1 MSGPLTG
8 VRIIEL
14 GAWVAVPGATAVL
27 GDWGA
32 DIIKIED
39 PFMGDP
45 VRGWKSIRGVE
56 VTDVHFWFEGY
67 NRNKKSMGLDLR
79 LEEGRAILYK
89 LIEQADVFISN
100 FQYPVL
106 EKLKIAYDTLSEI
119 NPGLIYGVV
128 SGYGTKGPDV
138 EKPGYDITAFWA
150 RSGILEKLIPESEA
164 PIMPP
169 VGMGDT
175 IVGTFMAG
183 AVSAALFNREKTG
196 EGQEID
202 LSLFHAGAWVG
213 TLDIQACLYTEKPIG
228 QMSRLEVPNP
238 IDNEY
243 LTKDNKWVRIVCLQ
257 SDRLWPDFCAAVG
270 IEHLKNDDRFRDAEA
285 RHTNNTDLITI
296 ISDIFIKKTAE
307 EWETIFM
314 VKGLAFATY
323 QGFQDV
329 INDAQAIEN
338 GFFSEVEHPS
348 SGKIKVMSTPF
359 KFSRTPAEVRTSA
372 PELGQHTEEILLE
385 LGYSWEDIIE
395 CKDKKVI
402 Q

>member
-1 MSGPLTG
+1 MSGPLNG

-14 GAWVAVPGATAVL
+14 GAWVAGPGATAVL

-32 DIIKIED
+32 EIIKIED
-39 PFMGDP
+39 PFTGDP
-45 VRGWKSIRGVE
+45 VRGWTSIRGIN

-67 NRNKKSMGLDLR
+67 NRNKKSLGIDLR

-89 LIEQADVFISN
+89 LVERADVFISN

-106 EKLKIAYDTLSEI
+106 EKLKIDYETLSGI

-128 SGYGTKGPDV
+128 SGYGIKGPDV

-150 RSGILEKLIPESEA
+150 RSGVLEKFIPDGEA

-196 EGQEID
+196 EGQKID
-202 LSLFHAGAWVG
+202 LSLFHAGAWAG
-213 TLDIQACLYTEKPIG
+213 TMDMQACLHTGKPIG
-228 QMSRLEVPNP
+228 QISRLEVPNP

-243 LTKDNKWVRIVCLQ
+243 FTKDKKWIRVVCLQ
-257 SDRLWPDFCAAVG
+257 ADRLWPDFCEAVG
-270 IEHLKNDDRFRDAEA
+270 IEHLAGDEKFKDTPA
-285 RHTNNTDLITI
+285 RHSNNAELIAI
-296 ISDIFIKKTAE
+296 ISDIVVKKTAK
-307 EWETIFM
+307 EWESIFM
-314 VKGLAFATY
+314 EKGLACSTY

-329 INDAQAIEN
+329 VNDPQAIEN
-338 GFFSEVEHPS
+338 EFFAEVDHPS
-348 SGKIKVMSTPF
+348 AGKIKMMSTPF
-359 KFSRTPAEVRTSA
+359 KFSKTPAEIRTSA
-372 PELGQHTEEILLE
+372 PAVGQHTEEILLE
-385 LGYSWEDIIE
+385 LGYSWEEIIQH
-395 CKDKKVI
+395 KDKKAI
-402 Q
+402 N